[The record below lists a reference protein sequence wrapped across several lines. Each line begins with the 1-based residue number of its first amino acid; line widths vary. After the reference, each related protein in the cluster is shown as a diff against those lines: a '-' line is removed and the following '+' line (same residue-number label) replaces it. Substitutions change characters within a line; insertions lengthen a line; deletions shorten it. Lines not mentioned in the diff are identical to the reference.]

1 MASLKI
7 GVSSTCD
14 FPKQHASAQLY
25 RPNPSFSGVYVSTAS
40 VGLLTP
46 RPLKYR
52 TCAQDSTSKK
62 RGVLNDG
69 RNGSENS
76 MSEPLR
82 PPTKNDIV
90 KNRGFVSTRC
100 DKVQSHHAGAL
111 KKEAE
116 IPARVTTTK
125 NASRS
130 PILLLSKSDG
140 LCRKPYFCLVKMRV
154 LRSRG
159 LNNNIY

>member
-1 MASLKI
+1 MKTTCLNHNAGRQKKASLKI

-14 FPKQHASAQLY
+14 FQKNHASAQLY
-25 RPNPSFSGVYVSTAS
+25 RPNPSFSGVYFSTAS

-46 RPLKYR
+46 RPLRYR
-52 TCAQDSTSKK
+52 ACAQDSTSQK

-69 RNGSENS
+69 RNGSENN

-82 PPTKNDIV
+82 QPTQNDIV
-90 KNRGFVSTRC
+90 KIRGFVSTRC
-100 DKVQSHHAGAL
+100 DKVQKHRAGAL

-125 NASRS
+125 NDSRQH
-130 PILLLSKSDG
+130 ITA
-140 LCRKPYFCLVKMRV
+140 R
-154 LRSRG
+154 
-159 LNNNIY
+159 